1 MKSFMTEF
9 ILFSGPSSQKAD
21 LTRLG
26 LHRTAL
32 LKAFVSISFVDSKFQ
47 GLEIAVLEIFSE
59 GLSLVEDLY
68 QATDNLVKC

>member
-26 LHRTAL
+26 LHRAAL
-32 LKAFVSISFVDSKFQ
+32 LKAFVSTSFVDSKFR
-47 GLEIAVLEIFSE
+47 GLEIAMLEIFSE
-59 GLSLVEDLY
+59 GLSVVDDLY
-68 QATDNLVKC
+68 QTPDNLVKF